1 MLTTA
6 VVYKWRIRNAK
17 YIYLIDEDKD
27 NPEPFIYYINDE
39 MRIYSGDTVYKKVDE
54 IMIKENVSS
63 LDNKE
68 DYEKAFVK
76 MSGLLKSDDD
86 GRYLHLLDYSAYM
99 KDIPECV
106 EGATDVTCNPID
118 IVFTADAKSLPSG
131 VKASAEIDDVEN
143 IQLPN
148 GSRQRTFNINFGI
161 PVGKDGNNGTDGL
174 SAYEIAVKNGFE
186 GTEDEWLKSLKGEPG
201 KSIPGENGK
210 EGKSAYDIAR
220 EQGFKGSA
228 DEWLNSLKGD
238 KGDDG
243 TIGIDEIQ
251 EDTIYKILGYNPNDS
266 NSNISYFPYVYNKFI
281 SKKIE
286 GESEPEAENL
296 FYFSS
301 AGKDIK
307 YKRTY
312 YLNIQFDP
320 TSAAADCVVNPINGY
335 KKLCLRYSDKSM
347 IFYDN
352 GLEIYRASEN
362 SDNIDIQESYSK
374 LFNIYNIAKTGTYTE
389 RETIED
395 YGEKGVVISLLDSVS
410 YIPDTTINR
419 ISDATIFKFRVEVEE
434 TPKKSKNEFIV
445 DKFDKIS
452 IKPETELNSNIHL
465 KSDANEDIVTKSSDI
480 TQNLDNTSI
489 QYYVLESEEIGY
501 QSTMQFNAQS
511 LNIKLLKINE
521 FLKNKDKLCEI
532 IIGNDNF
539 EINHK
544 NTNIFKVTSKLAT
557 FKPEVKAKV
566 NGITDVYLGVP
577 IGTIVMWPGD
587 TAPYGW
593 LICNGQSCDKY
604 NSPHSKLY
612 EVIGNKYNNEDTP
625 LTKFN
630 VPNLQSRFP
639 LGASPDYSLGVTGG
653 EKEVTLKKSQIP
665 AHNHQLKEMLKAKSS
680 GSGWVGVNLNGGGSG
695 EIENFAVG
703 AGGSFPKTENN
714 TGGGLAHNNMP
725 PYFPLNFIIKYM

>member
-6 VVYKWRIRNAK
+6 VVYKWRIANAR
-17 YIYLIDEDKD
+17 YIYLIDEIYGK
-27 NPEPFIYYINDE
+27 PFIYDVNVE
-39 MRIYSGDTVYKKVDE
+39 MRTYSDDHIEPIKVDE
-54 IMIKENVSS
+54 IRIKENVSS
-63 LDNKE
+63 FDEGAYK
-68 DYEKAFVK
+68 DAFEK
-76 MSGLLKSDDD
+76 MSELLKTDKD
-86 GRYLHLLDYSAYM
+86 GRYLHLLDYSAYL

-118 IVFTADAKSLPSG
+118 LVFTADAYLLPSDEEA
-131 VKASAEIDDVEN
+131 VAEIDDVED

-161 PVGKDGNNGTDGL
+161 PAGKDGTDGKDGL
-174 SAYEIAVKNGFE
+174 SAYDIALKQGFE
-186 GTEDEWLKSLKGEPG
+186 GTEDDWLKSLKGEPG

-210 EGKSAYDIAR
+210 EGKSAYKVACD
-220 EQGFKGSA
+220 QGFEGTET
-228 DEWLNSLKGD
+228 EWVLSLKGD

-243 TIGIDEIQ
+243 TIGIDEVQ
-251 EDTIYKILGYNPNDS
+251 EDIIYKILGYNPNDS
-266 NSNISYFPYVYNKFI
+266 SSNISYFPYVYNKFI

-362 SDNIDIQESYSK
+362 SDNIDIQETYSK
-374 LFNIYNIAKTGTYTE
+374 LFYIYNITKTGTYTE
-389 RETIED
+389 SRQIID
-395 YGEKGVVISLLDSVS
+395 YGEKGVVISLLDSVK

-419 ISDATIFKFRVEVEE
+419 ISDATIFEFRVEVEE

-452 IKPETELNSNIHL
+452 IKPESELNSNIHL
-465 KSDANEDIVTKSSDI
+465 NSVADENIVTKSSDI

-511 LNIKLLKINE
+511 LNFELLKINE
-521 FLKNKDKLCEI
+521 LQKNKDIVCDI
-532 IIGNDNF
+532 TIGNDNF
-539 EINHK
+539 EIKHK
-544 NTNIFKVTSKLAT
+544 DKNIFKVTSKLAT
-557 FKPEVKAKV
+557 FKPEVQAKV
-566 NGITDVYLGVP
+566 NGINDVYLGVP
-577 IGTIVMWPGD
+577 IGTIVMWPLEN
-587 TAPYGW
+587 PPKGW
-593 LICNGQSCDKY
+593 LICNGQSCDKTGEFE
-604 NSPHSKLY
+604 KLFN
-612 EVIGNKYNNEDTP
+612 VIGNKYSDRDTP
-625 LTKFN
+625 LTKFK
-630 VPNLQSRFP
+630 VPNLQARFP
-639 LGASPDYSLGVTGG
+639 LGVSPDYTLGAIGG
-653 EKEVTLKKSQIP
+653 EEKVTLKKSQIP
-665 AHNHQLKEMLKAKSS
+665 EHNHQLKEILESKSS
-680 GSGWVGVNLNGGGSG
+680 GGEDWQGVNFNGGGSG
-695 EIENFAVG
+695 EIKKFAVG

>member
-17 YIYLIDEDKD
+17 YIYLIDENKD
-27 NPEPFIYYINDE
+27 NPEPFIYDINDGT
-39 MRIYSGDTVYKKVDE
+39 RKYSNDVIVLDKKVDE

-63 LDNKE
+63 LDNEEAYK
-68 DYEKAFVK
+68 DAFEK
-76 MSGLLKSDDD
+76 MSGLLKSDED
-86 GRYLHLLDYSAYM
+86 GYYLHLLDYSAYL

-118 IVFTADAKSLPSG
+118 LVFTADARTDEEARA
-131 VKASAEIDDVEN
+131 VIDDVED

-148 GSRQRTFNINFGI
+148 GSRQRTFNISFGI
-161 PVGKDGNNGTDGL
+161 PAGKDGTNGKDGL
-174 SAYEIAVKNGFE
+174 SAYDIAVKEGFS
-186 GTEDEWLKSLKGEPG
+186 GTIEDWLISLKGEPG

-210 EGKSAYDIAR
+210 SAYDIACER
-220 EQGFKGSA
+220 GFEGSE
-228 DEWLNSLKGD
+228 DEWLNSLKGEKGE

-243 TIGIDEIQ
+243 TIGIDEVQ
-251 EDTIYKILGYNPNDS
+251 EETIYKILGYNPNDS

-281 SKKIE
+281 SNTIERE
-286 GESEPEAENL
+286 GEQEAENL

-312 YLNIQFDP
+312 YLNVELENSSR
-320 TSAAADCVVNPINGY
+320 TDCVVNPINGY
-335 KKLCLRYSDKSM
+335 MGLCLRYSNKSM
-347 IFYDN
+347 IFYNN

-362 SDNIDIQESYSK
+362 SDNFDIQDSYST
-374 LFNIYNIAKTGTYTE
+374 LFNIYNMTKNGQYTE
-389 RETIED
+389 GQTIIN
-395 YGEKGVVISLLDSVS
+395 YGDEGVVISLLDSVN
-410 YIPDTTINR
+410 YIPDTTINK
-419 ISDATIFKFRVEVEE
+419 ISDATIFEFSVVVEE
-434 TPKKSKNEFIV
+434 TPKKTKNEFIV

-452 IKPETELNSNIHL
+452 IEPESELNSNIHL
-465 KSDANEDIVTKSSDI
+465 KSDVNENITIKSSDV
-480 TQNLDNTSI
+480 TQNLDKTTI

-511 LNIKLLKINE
+511 LNIELLKINE
-521 FLKNKDKLCEI
+521 FLKNNEQVCEI

-539 EINHK
+539 EIKHK
-544 NTNIFKVTSKLAT
+544 NENIFKVTSKLAT

-593 LICNGQSCDKY
+593 LICNGQSCDKTGEFA
-604 NSPHSKLY
+604 KLFS
-612 EVIGNKYNNEDTP
+612 VIGNKYNNGVV
-625 LTKFN
+625 LFNKFK
-630 VPNLQSRFP
+630 VPDLRGRFP
-639 LGASPDYSLGVTGG
+639 LCASSDYSLGVTGG
-653 EKEVTLKKSQIP
+653 EKEVILTKSQIP
-665 AHNHQLKEMLKAKSS
+665 AHNHQLKEILESKAS
-680 GSGWVGVNLNGGGSG
+680 GGEDWQGVNFNGGSTGG
-695 EIENFAVG
+695 IKNFAVG

>member
-1 MLTTA
+1 M
-6 VVYKWRIRNAK
+6 
-17 YIYLIDEDKD
+17 E
-27 NPEPFIYYINDE
+27 EGF
-39 MRIYSGDTVYKKVDE
+39 SGTK
-54 IMIKENVSS
+54 
-63 LDNKE
+63 
-68 DYEKAFVK
+68 
-76 MSGLLKSDDD
+76 
-86 GRYLHLLDYSAYM
+86 
-99 KDIPECV
+99 
-106 EGATDVTCNPID
+106 
-118 IVFTADAKSLPSG
+118 
-131 VKASAEIDDVEN
+131 
-143 IQLPN
+143 
-148 GSRQRTFNINFGI
+148 
-161 PVGKDGNNGTDGL
+161 
-174 SAYEIAVKNGFE
+174 
-186 GTEDEWLKSLKGEPG
+186 DEWLISLKGEPG

-210 EGKSAYDIAR
+210 EGKSAYDIAC
-220 EQGFKGSA
+220 EQGFKGTA
-228 DEWLNSLKGD
+228 DEWLNSLKGE

-243 TIGIDEIQ
+243 TIGIDEVQ
-251 EDTIYKILGYNPNDS
+251 EKTIYKILGYNPNDS

-281 SKKIE
+281 SNTIERE
-286 GESEPEAENL
+286 GEQEAENL

-312 YLNIQFDP
+312 YLNVELENSSR
-320 TSAAADCVVNPINGY
+320 TDCVVNPINGY
-335 KKLCLRYSDKSM
+335 MGLCLRYSNKSM
-347 IFYDN
+347 IFYNN
-352 GLEIYRASEN
+352 GLEIYRASED
-362 SDNIDIQESYSK
+362 SDNIDIQDTYNK
-374 LFNIYNIAKTGTYTE
+374 LFNNIYKITKTGTYTE
-389 RETIED
+389 GQTIIN
-395 YGEKGVVISLLDSVS
+395 YGDEGVVISLLDSVN

-419 ISDATIFKFRVEVEE
+419 ISDATIFEFRVVVEE
-434 TPKKSKNEFIV
+434 TPKKTKNEFIV

-452 IKPETELNSNIHL
+452 IEPESELNSNIHL
-465 KSDANEDIVTKSSDI
+465 KSDVNKNITIKSSDV
-480 TQNLDNTSI
+480 TQNLDKTTI

-511 LNIKLLKINE
+511 LNIELLKINE
-521 FLKNKDKLCEI
+521 LLKNKDKVCEI
-532 IIGNDNF
+532 NIGNDNF

-544 NTNIFKVTSKLAT
+544 DKNIFKVTSKLAT

-612 EVIGNKYNNEDTP
+612 EVIGNKYNNGDTP

-665 AHNHQLKEMLKAKSS
+665 AHNHQLKEILESKSS
-680 GSGWVGVNLNGGGSG
+680 GGEDWQGVNFNGGYKGG
-695 EIENFAVG
+695 IKNFAVG

-725 PYFPLNFIIKYM
+725 PYLTLNFIIKYM

>member
-6 VVYKWRIRNAK
+6 VVYKWRIANAK
-17 YIYLIDEDKD
+17 YIYLIDENKD

-39 MRIYSGDTVYKKVDE
+39 MRIYSDGSTKYQKADE
-54 IMIKENVSS
+54 IIIKENVSS
-63 LDNKE
+63 FDEVAYKV
-68 DYEKAFVK
+68 AFEK
-76 MSGLLKSDDD
+76 MSVLLKSDEKD
-86 GRYLHLLDYSAYM
+86 GRYLHLLDYSAYL

-118 IVFTADAKSLPSG
+118 LVFTADAKSLPSG
-131 VKASAEIDDVEN
+131 GKARAEIDDVED

-161 PVGKDGNNGTDGL
+161 PAGKDGNDGKDGK
-174 SAYEIAVKNGFE
+174 SAYEIACEQGYE
-186 GTEDEWLKSLKGEPG
+186 GTETDWVLSLKGEPG

-210 EGKSAYDIAR
+210 DGKSAYDIAR
-220 EQGFKGSA
+220 EQGFKGTA
-228 DEWLNSLKGD
+228 DEWLNSLKGE

-243 TIGIDEIQ
+243 TIGIDEVQ

-281 SKKIE
+281 SKTIE
-286 GESEPEAENL
+286 GESEPETENL

-312 YLNIQFDP
+312 YLNIQFEP
-320 TSAAADCVVNPINGY
+320 TSAPADCVVNPINGY
-335 KKLCLRYSDKSM
+335 NGLCLRYSDKSM

-352 GLEIYRASEN
+352 GLEIYRASED
-362 SDNIDIQESYSK
+362 SDNIDIQESYNK
-374 LFNIYNIAKTGTYTE
+374 LYGIYEKTKNGEYE
-389 RETIED
+389 EEGETIIETYD
-395 YGEKGVVISLLDSVS
+395 KDNREICLLN
-410 YIPDTTINR
+410 PDGNILSAK
-419 ISDATIFKFRVEVEE
+419 IIKFRVEVEK

-452 IKPETELNSNIHL
+452 IKPESELNSNIHL
-465 KSDANEDIVTKSSDI
+465 NSVANENITIKSSDI

-489 QYYVLESEEIGY
+489 RYYVLESEEIGY
-501 QSTMQFNAQS
+501 ESIMQFNAKS
-511 LNIKLLKINE
+511 LNIELLKNNE
-521 FLKNKDKLCEI
+521 QLCEI

-539 EINHK
+539 EIK
-544 NTNIFKVTSKLAT
+544 NKDKNIFKVTSKLAT
-557 FKPEVKAKV
+557 FKPEVQAKV
-566 NGITDVYLGVP
+566 NGINDVYLGVP

-612 EVIGNKYNNEDTP
+612 EVIGNKYNNRDTP

>member
-1 MLTTA
+1 MSTTA
-6 VVYKWRIRNAK
+6 VVYKWRITNAK
-17 YIYLIDEDKD
+17 YIYLTDED
-27 NPEPFIYYINDE
+27 NAGPFIYYINDGKRE
-39 MRIYSGDTVYKKVDE
+39 YLDHIDPSKKVDE
-54 IMIKENVSS
+54 IKIKEIVSS
-63 LDNKE
+63 FVE
-68 DYEKAFVK
+68 DDETYQEAFK
-76 MSGLLKSDDD
+76 SMSELLKSDKD

-99 KDIPECV
+99 KDIPECM

-118 IVFTADAKSLPSG
+118 IVFTADAMTG
-131 VKASAEIDDVEN
+131 DTASAVIDDVED

-148 GSRQRTFNINFGI
+148 GSRQRTFHIDFGI
-161 PVGKDGNNGTDGL
+161 PAGKDG
-174 SAYEIAVKNGFE
+174 KNG
-186 GTEDEWLKSLKGEPG
+186 
-201 KSIPGENGK
+201 EN
-210 EGKSAYDIAR
+210 GKSAYDIAC
-220 EQGFKGSA
+220 EQGYEGTA
-228 DEWLNSLKGD
+228 DEWLNSLKGE

-243 TIGIDEIQ
+243 TIGIDEVQ
-251 EDTIYKILGYNPNDS
+251 EKTIYKILGYNPNDS

-281 SKKIE
+281 SNRIE
-286 GESEPEAENL
+286 IKGEQVAENL

-335 KKLCLRYSDKSM
+335 DKLCLRYSNKSM
-347 IFYDN
+347 IFYDK
-352 GLEIYRASEN
+352 GSEIYRASEN

-374 LFNIYNIAKTGTYTE
+374 LFYIYNIAKTGTYTE
-389 RETIED
+389 GQQIIN
-395 YGEKGVVISLLDSVS
+395 YGEEGVVISLLDSVNHIS
-410 YIPDTTINR
+410 DTTINR
-419 ISDATIFKFRVEVEE
+419 ISDATIFEFRVEAEE
-434 TPKKSKNEFIV
+434 TPLKSKNDFIV

-452 IKPETELNSNIHL
+452 IKPESELNSNIHL
-465 KSDANEDIVTKSSDI
+465 KSDVNENITIKSSDI

-501 QSTMQFNAQS
+501 QSTMQFNAKS
-511 LNIKLLKINE
+511 LNIELLKINE
-521 FLKNKDKLCEI
+521 LLKNKDKVCEI

-539 EINHK
+539 EIKHK
-544 NTNIFKVTSKLAT
+544 NENIFKVTSKLAT

-593 LICNGQSCDKY
+593 LICNGTSYYKY

-612 EVIGNKYNNEDTP
+612 EVIGNKYNNGDTP

>member
-1 MLTTA
+1 MLTTTA
-6 VVYKWRIRNAK
+6 VVYKWRITNAK
-17 YIYLIDEDKD
+17 YIYLADEDKD
-27 NPEPFIYYINDE
+27 NPEPFIYDINDG
-39 MRIYSGDTVYKKVDE
+39 MRKYSNDVIVPNQKVDE
-54 IMIKENVSS
+54 IRIKENVSYFAK
-63 LDNKE
+63 DKE
-68 DYEKAFVK
+68 TYKKAFEN
-76 MSGLLKSDDD
+76 MSELLQSDKD

-118 IVFTADAKSLPSG
+118 LVFTANTRTLPSG
-131 VKASAEIDDVEN
+131 VKASVEIDDVYD

-148 GSRQRTFNINFGI
+148 GSRQRTFNIDFGI
-161 PVGKDGNNGTDGL
+161 PAGKDGTNGKDGL
-174 SAYEIAVKNGFE
+174 SAYDIAVKEGFS
-186 GTEDEWLKSLKGEPG
+186 GTIEDWLISLKGEPG

-210 EGKSAYDIAR
+210 DGKSAYEIAR
-220 EQGFKGSA
+220 EQGFKGTA
-228 DEWLNSLKGD
+228 DEWLNSLKGE

-243 TIGIDEIQ
+243 TIGIDEVQ
-251 EDTIYKILGYNPNDS
+251 EKIIYKILGYNLNDS

-281 SKKIE
+281 SKTIE
-286 GESEPEAENL
+286 GESEPETENL

-312 YLNIQFDP
+312 YLNIQFEP
-320 TSAAADCVVNPINGY
+320 TSAPADCVVNPINGY
-335 KKLCLRYSDKSM
+335 KGLCLRYSDKSM

-352 GLEIYRASEN
+352 GLEIYRASED
-362 SDNIDIQESYSK
+362 SDNIDIQESYNK
-374 LFNIYNIAKTGTYTE
+374 LFDIYNITKTGTDTE
-389 RETIED
+389 DRTIKN
-395 YGEKGVVISLLDSVS
+395 YGEKGDVISLLDSVNHIS
-410 YIPDTTINR
+410 DTTINR
-419 ISDATIFKFRVEVEE
+419 ISDATIFEFRVEVEE
-434 TPKKSKNEFIV
+434 TPLKSKNEFIV

-452 IKPETELNSNIHL
+452 IKPESELNSNIHL
-465 KSDANEDIVTKSSDI
+465 NSVADENVTIKSSDV
-480 TQNLDNTSI
+480 TQTLDNTTI

-501 QSTMQFNAQS
+501 QSNIQFNAKS
-511 LNIKLLKINE
+511 LNIEL
-521 FLKNKDKLCEI
+521 LKNKDKVCEI
-532 IIGNDNF
+532 IIGNDNL

-557 FKPEVKAKV
+557 FKPEVQAKV
-566 NGITDVYLGVP
+566 NGIEDVYLGVP
-577 IGTIVMWPGD
+577 IGTIVMWPLEN
-587 TAPYGW
+587 PPKGW
-593 LICNGQSCDKY
+593 LFCDGTSYYKY

-612 EVIGNKYNNEDTP
+612 EVIGNKYNNGDTP

-665 AHNHQLKEMLKAKSS
+665 AHNHQLKEILESKSS
-680 GSGWVGVNLNGGGSG
+680 GGEDWQGVNFNGGYTGG
-695 EIENFAVG
+695 IKNFAVG